1 METGKSGKLLLAVLQ
16 GDDYERVVTELNRGG
31 FYATLLNSVGG
42 FLKKR
47 SVTIM
52 VGLESEKLDAAIA
65 IIKKCAGERIDTVYQ
80 KPMIIREPNMNISP
94 VIPVNMPCGGAAVF
108 VLDMDRMERF

>member
-1 METGKSGKLLLAVLQ
+1 METGKSGKLLLAVFQ
-16 GDDYERVVTELNRGG
+16 GEDYERVVTELNRGG
-31 FYATLLNSVGG
+31 FYVTLLNSVGG

-52 VGLESEKLDAAIA
+52 VGLDSDKLEQALTIL
-65 IIKKCAGERIDTVYQ
+65 KKFAGERVETVYQ
-80 KPMIIREPNMNISP
+80 NPMMIREPNMDIAP
-94 VIPVNMPCGGAAVF
+94 VIPMKLPCGGVAVF